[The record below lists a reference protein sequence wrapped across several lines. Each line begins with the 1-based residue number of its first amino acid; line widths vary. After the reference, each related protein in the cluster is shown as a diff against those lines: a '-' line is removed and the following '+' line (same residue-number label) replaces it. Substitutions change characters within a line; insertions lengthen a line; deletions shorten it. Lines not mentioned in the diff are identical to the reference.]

1 MAGTIGKLRS
11 KLPKVESMHP
21 LSERDRA
28 KKDYGR
34 LPARAEVRSTSIRAD
49 RLPGQKRKVFT
60 LNRDTTE
67 VEKIKVRTQI
77 DMPPIKIVPFQGDQ
91 NQGWAFVPNM

>member
-28 KKDYGR
+28 KKDYG
-34 LPARAEVRSTSIRAD
+34 
-49 RLPGQKRKVFT
+49 KV
-60 LNRDTTE
+60 E
-67 VEKIKVRTQI
+67 
-77 DMPPIKIVPFQGDQ
+77 
-91 NQGWAFVPNM
+91 

>member
-28 KKDYGR
+28 KKDYGKVELIIPITSDAADTIIKKEALINMYER
-34 LPARAEVRSTSIRAD
+34 SASPLTSLPAGIQAI
-49 RLPGQKRKVFT
+49 PII
-60 LNRDTTE
+60 NRN
-67 VEKIKVRTQI
+67 VPR
-77 DMPPIKIVPFQGDQ
+77 IVILSGD
-91 NQGWAFVPNM
+91 NILVI